1 MTKLLNK
8 PEVLNK
14 AKEEI
19 DTRIGIQDRLVDEQD
34 LPKLSYLQNI
44 INETLCFYPP
54 APLLLP
60 HESSKVCTIEG
71 YHIPR
76 DTIVLTNSDPTSFMP
91 ERFEKEREVN
101 KLIAFG
107 LGRRACPGSGL
118 AQRTVGLTMTFEE
131 KLDMVEDN
139 GGIISSYLIPFQAM
153 CKALPIINDFQKKK
167 NIVNDIMK

>member
-44 INETLCFYPP
+44 INETLCFYPA

-76 DTIVLTNSDPTSFMP
+76 DTIVLTN
-91 ERFEKEREVN
+91 VW
-101 KLIAFG
+101 LIHRDLHFG
-107 LGRRACPGSGL
+107 VTPQVLCPRDL
-118 AQRTVGLTMTFEE
+118 
-131 KLDMVEDN
+131 
-139 GGIISSYLIPFQAM
+139 
-153 CKALPIINDFQKKK
+153 KKK
-167 NIVNDIMK
+167 GR

>member
-1 MTKLLNK
+1 MTKLLNN

-60 HESSKVCTIEG
+60 HESSKDFTIGG
-71 YHIPR
+71 YHIPQ
-76 DTIVLTNSDPTSFMP
+76 DTIVLTNVWLIHRDPKLWSDPTSFKP
-91 ERFEKEREVN
+91 
-101 KLIAFG
+101 
-107 LGRRACPGSGL
+107 
-118 AQRTVGLTMTFEE
+118 
-131 KLDMVEDN
+131 
-139 GGIISSYLIPFQAM
+139 
-153 CKALPIINDFQKKK
+153 
-167 NIVNDIMK
+167 